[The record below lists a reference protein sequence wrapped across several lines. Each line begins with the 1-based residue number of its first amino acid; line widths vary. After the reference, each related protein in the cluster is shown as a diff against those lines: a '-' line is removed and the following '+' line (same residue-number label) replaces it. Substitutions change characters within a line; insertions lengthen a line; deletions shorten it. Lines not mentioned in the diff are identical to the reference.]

1 MEPPEEATDAGT
13 DPGAGAEFGAGRG
26 AEAPVDP
33 EALERKF
40 QRELNAGL
48 VSLVLLSVLEQT
60 GGELYGYQIAK
71 QLQQDGGRVALIKQG
86 ALYPVLR
93 TLSANGLLASRVE
106 PSLSGPPRRYYQITP
121 AGREVLTRWAGIWR
135 DTRDFVDRFAGGAAV
150 AGAPL
155 GDSAA
160 TTETTPV

>member
-1 MEPPEEATDAGT
+1 MMELPEDAPG
-13 DPGAGAEFGAGRG
+13 PGAGSDPDTGLGAGG
-26 AEAPVDP
+26 PVDP

-48 VSLVLLSVLEQT
+48 VSLVLLSVLEQA

-93 TLSANGLLASRVE
+93 TMSANGLLASRVE

-121 AGREVLTRWAGIWR
+121 AGREVLARWGGIWR

-150 AGAPL
+150 ASAPL
-155 GDSAA
+155 PGSA
-160 TTETTPV
+160 TKTETNSL